1 MELCTESIEAAVFR
15 ARALPAPPPPF
26 TPPLHPHISP
36 PTPAHPSTHWL
47 AWAIV
52 HAVVHALMW
61 WCTALLSTR
70 HPWSAA
76 PPRAGLSLPHH
87 PYFQLQ
93 RSTFTRKRTSSSPSS
108 PSSSPSAFAG
118 RSRGSRCSRARP
130 FWCHPSPL
138 VAWSC
143 GAVAVGRLA
152 NVVGGDVG
160 PTAAPEQ
167 MMRRTKRAP
176 RGKQPRRLAIMPGCV
191 AAWTT
196 RRTHH
201 RRRGTESVTSEADA
215 GRGWM

>member
-1 MELCTESIEAAVFR
+1 M
-15 ARALPAPPPPF
+15 
-26 TPPLHPHISP
+26 
-36 PTPAHPSTHWL
+36 
-47 AWAIV
+47 
-52 HAVVHALMW
+52 
-61 WCTALLSTR
+61 LSTR

-118 RSRGSRCSRARP
+118 RSRGSRCSRARSRP

-143 GAVAVGRLA
+143 GAVTVGQLA

-160 PTAAPEQ
+160 PAAAPEQ
-167 MMRRTKRAP
+167 MMRRRKRA
-176 RGKQPRRLAIMPGCV
+176 RGKQPWRLAIAGL
-191 AAWTT
+191 W
-196 RRTHH
+196 
-201 RRRGTESVTSEADA
+201 RRGRHDDRSTDTPPTSGYRECSRTSEAGA
-215 GRGWM
+215 GGTGCECGEDGRWAGGMTSRVRVNTYREGGSIVLSVQPRIETAWCAEG